1 VDKSTLGRA
10 RRCLARQI
18 ESRQRFANEVG
29 DTLVEL
35 LVALVIIALTV
46 VAILA
51 AFGTTLSATSE
62 HNRLT
67 TADTVLR
74 SFVETMTYDLQ
85 LSPPTPP
92 PPSSFPALPAFNACA
107 GPNAVYNPVKTYQGI
122 VDDFNTNNPI
132 ATQNHFAVDIS
143 DVEALPVGSTP
154 TCSAPNP
161 GPQQITACAY
171 PKRSAPPTPCGS
183 GSDKLAFVVGA
194 PDASAPVLTG
204 PISISPDS
212 GPAAGGTMVTITGSG
227 FTAPLSVSFGGAPA
241 TSVNIVSA
249 TQITATSPPGTI
261 PVHVSVTTSAGT
273 STPTAADLFTYGPTV
288 NGVVAS
294 DGPPA
299 GGYSVTVSGTGFASG
314 VQSVQF
320 TSQVGG
326 LVAQCSG
333 TCIVPTSSTTISV
346 TVPQSPIPGSG
357 VGVVDVTVTVGGVPA
372 AVATSPVSE
381 PADEFTYGL
390 SVTSVSPAS
399 GSVNGGT
406 PVTISGFGFNGAT
419 QVSFA
424 SVNVPSSNF
433 TVSPDGTTIT
443 LTTPAASAGTVDV
456 QVTTSGV
463 NNVQQTSAKNPPAD
477 QFTFTMSSPPVGL
490 GILVTSNNNPTVKCG
505 AISSNYSCAISGV
518 KNGGSVVFYVE
529 FLDANGNQS
538 VFSTTTDSMVT
549 LSGTACATNSPKN
562 GCIASITIPKNT
574 ATSSPNTVTASH
586 SGNSTGNASLTLSSG
601 GTTFTL
607 KLTVAS

>member
-1 VDKSTLGRA
+1 
-10 RRCLARQI
+10 
-18 ESRQRFANEVG
+18 
-29 DTLVEL
+29 VEL
-35 LVALVIIALTV
+35 LIALVIIGLTV

-62 HNRLT
+62 HNRLV

-74 SFVETMTYDLQ
+74 SFVETVTYDLQ
-85 LSPPTPP
+85 LSPPK
-92 PPSSFPALPAFNACA
+92 PPSGSLPALPAFSACA
-107 GPNAVYNPVKTYQGI
+107 GPNSVYNPVKTYQGI

-132 ATQNHFAVDIS
+132 ATQNHFAVNIS
-143 DVEALPVGSTP
+143 DVEALPLSSTP
-154 TCSAPNP
+154 TCSAPHP

-171 PKRSAPPTPCGS
+171 PKRSAPPTPCGN

-194 PDASAPVLTG
+194 PDAAAPVLTG

-241 TSVNIVSA
+241 SSVTIVSS
-249 TQITATSPPGTI
+249 TQIQATSPPGTV

-273 STPTAADLFTYGPTV
+273 STSTAADLFTYGPTV

-299 GGYSVTVSGTGFASG
+299 GGYTVTVSGTGFASG

-326 LVAQCSG
+326 LVTQCTG
-333 TCIVPTSSTTISV
+333 TCIVPTSPTTISV
-346 TVPQSPIPGSG
+346 TVPQSAIPGSG
-357 VGVVDVTVTVGGVPA
+357 VGVVDVTVTVGGLPPS
-372 AVATSPVSE
+372 VATSPVNK

-390 SVTSVSPAS
+390 SVTAVSPAS
-399 GSVNGGT
+399 GAVNGGT
-406 PVTISGFGFNGAT
+406 QITISGFGFNGAT
-419 QVSFA
+419 QVSFG
-424 SVNVPSSNF
+424 SVNVPSSSF

-456 QVTTSGV
+456 QVTTSV

-477 QFTFTMSSPPVGL
+477 QFTFTKSSPPVGL
-490 GILVTSNNNPTVKCG
+490 GLLVKSNNNPTVKCG
-505 AISSNYSCAISGV
+505 AISSSDSCAVSGV
-518 KNGGSVVFYVE
+518 GNGGSVVFYVE

-538 VFSTTTDSMVT
+538 VFSTTADSIIN

-562 GCIASITIPKNT
+562 GCVASITIPKNT

-586 SGNSTGNASLTLSSG
+586 SGKSTGNASLTFTSG
-601 GTTFTL
+601 GTTFIL
-607 KLTVAS
+607 KLTIDS